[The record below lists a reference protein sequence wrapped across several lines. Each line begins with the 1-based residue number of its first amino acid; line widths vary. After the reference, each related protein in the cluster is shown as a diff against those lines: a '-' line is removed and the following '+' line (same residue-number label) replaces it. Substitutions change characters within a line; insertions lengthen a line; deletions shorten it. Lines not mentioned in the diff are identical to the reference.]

1 MIKIPKLQSN
11 YTVEVCWIAAK
22 FLIYVAEKDI
32 QDATG
37 AFQVCAGQ
45 DVGEEAAIYAIY
57 DNLFQD
63 DKLKL

>member
-1 MIKIPKLQSN
+1 M
-11 YTVEVCWIAAK
+11 
-22 FLIYVAEKDI
+22 YVAKKDI